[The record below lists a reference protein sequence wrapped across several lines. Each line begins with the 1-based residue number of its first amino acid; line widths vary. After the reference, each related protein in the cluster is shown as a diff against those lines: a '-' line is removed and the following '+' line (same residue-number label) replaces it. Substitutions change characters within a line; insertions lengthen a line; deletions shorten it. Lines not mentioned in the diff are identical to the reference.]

1 MKKISEL
8 AEGEEFLYSGRC
20 YTRGRKVPANPYVGY
35 VTYEGIRAGGTIL
48 LFKGD
53 VEVEADNAVRR
64 YKNIYEG

>member
-35 VTYEGIRAGGTIL
+35 VTFEGIRSSGSVL

-53 VEVEADNAVRR
+53 TKVEVEDSL
-64 YKNIYEG
+64 K